1 MRSKRKGNYRMFQSK
16 RRSWRTLLIA
26 LVAVLAFSVMAGC
39 GKKEASSGGNDT
51 SKVIATYEGGEI
63 TENEWDR
70 EQRIV
75 LALQPQMEQFM
86 QMEDFRQYLIKQ
98 EIAYEYLETKADDKT
113 KEAGKKKA
121 EEQFDLMKSSYGEDN
136 FKQMLDAQKLTEAEF
151 KNYMVRIYTVMEGE
165 RLKISEDDVKKE
177 FEATKQDYTTASV
190 RHILINFTDPD
201 GKERTSEDALKLAK
215 DVKAKLDKGEDFATL
230 AKEYSE
236 DPGSKDNGG
245 LYENVEVSNWVE
257 AFKQAALTQPVNEI
271 GDPVETEYGYHII
284 RVESRTEKKFEDL
297 TQEQKDM
304 IQTTLASNK
313 LDEFMSGDLEKKI
326 IKKIE
331 LPKVETNTGEND
343 TDAGTNAGNGT
354 NAGTDAGTNAGTE
367 GSGNAGNAGTN
378 GNGAGNDTNK

>member
-1 MRSKRKGNYRMFQSK
+1 MFQSK
-16 RRSWRTLLIA
+16 RRSWRMMLIA

-39 GKKEASSGGNDT
+39 GKKEASSGGKDT

-63 TENEWDR
+63 TENEFDR

-98 EIAYEYLETKADDKT
+98 EIAYEYLESKADDKT

-121 EEQFDLMKSSYGEDN
+121 EEQFDLMKSSSGEEN
-136 FKQMLDAQKLTEAEF
+136 FKKMLDAQKITEADF
-151 KNYMVRIYTVMEGE
+151 KNYMVRIYTVMESE
-165 RLKISEDDVKKE
+165 RQKISEDDVKKE

-190 RHILINFTDPD
+190 RHILINFTDPE
-201 GKERTSEDALKLAK
+201 GKERTSEAALKLAK
-215 DVKAKLDKGEDFATL
+215 EVKAKLDKGEDFAAL
-230 AKEYSE
+230 AKQYSE

-257 AFKQAALTQPVNEI
+257 AFKQAALTQPLNQI
-271 GDPVETEYGYHII
+271 GEPVETEYGYHII
-284 RVESRTEKKFEDL
+284 RVEARTEKKYEDL

-331 LPKVETNTGEND
+331 LPKVETSTGEN
-343 TDAGTNAGNGT
+343 GTGT
-354 NAGTDAGTNAGTE
+354 NAGTDAGTNTDKE
-367 GSGNAGNAGTN
+367 GSGNAGNAGTGGDGAAN
-378 GNGAGNDTNK
+378 DAGTNGANTSK

>member
-1 MRSKRKGNYRMFQSK
+1 M
-16 RRSWRTLLIA
+16 LLIA

-39 GKKEASSGGNDT
+39 GKKEAGSGGKDT

-63 TENEWDR
+63 TENEFDR

-121 EEQFDLMKSSYGEDN
+121 EEQFDQMKTSYGEDS
-136 FKQMLDAQKLTEAEF
+136 FKQMLDAQKITEADF

-165 RLKISEDDVKKE
+165 RQKISEDDVKKE
-177 FEATKQDYTTASV
+177 FEATKQDYTTATV

-201 GKERTSEDALKLAK
+201 GKERTSEAALKLAK
-215 DVKAKLDKGEDFATL
+215 DVKAKLDKGEDFAAL
-230 AKEYSE
+230 AKQYSE

-257 AFKQAALTQPVNEI
+257 AFKQAALTQPLNEI
-271 GDPVETEYGYHII
+271 GEPVETEYGYHII
-284 RVESRTEKKFEDL
+284 RVEARTEKKYEDL

-331 LPKVETNTGEND
+331 LPKVETSTGENG
-343 TDAGTNAGNGT
+343 TGAGTNAGNGT

-367 GSGNAGNAGTN
+367 GSGNAGNAGTS
-378 GNGAGNDTNK
+378 GNGAANNAGTNGSNTSK

>member
-1 MRSKRKGNYRMFQSK
+1 M
-16 RRSWRTLLIA
+16 LLIG

-39 GKKEASSGGNDT
+39 GKKDASSGGNDT
-51 SKVIATYEGGEI
+51 SKVIATYDGGEI
-63 TENEWDR
+63 TENEFDR

-86 QMEDFRQYLIKQ
+86 QMEDFRQYLVKQ
-98 EIAYEYLETKADDKT
+98 EIAYEYLEAKADAKT

-136 FKQMLDAQKLTEAEF
+136 FKKMLDAQKVSEAEF
-151 KNYMVRIYTVMEGE
+151 KDYMVRIYTVMEGE
-165 RLKISEDDVKKE
+165 MQKISEDDVKKE

-201 GKERTSEDALKLAK
+201 GKERTEEETLKLAK
-215 DVKAKLDKGEDFATL
+215 EVKAKLDKGEDFAAL
-230 AKEYSE
+230 AKQYSE

-245 LYENVEVSNWVE
+245 LYENVEVRDWVI
-257 AFKQAALTQPVNEI
+257 AFKQAALTQPLNQI
-271 GDPVETEYGYHII
+271 GDPVKTEYGYHII

-313 LDEFMSGDLEKKI
+313 LDEFMAGDLEKKI
-326 IKKIE
+326 IKKID
-331 LPKVETNTGEND
+331 LPKVKTSTGENGTG
-343 TDAGTNAGNGT
+343 TDTNAGNGS
-354 NAGTDAGTNAGTE
+354 NAGTNAGTE
-367 GSGNAGNAGTN
+367 GSDKAGNAGTGSN
-378 GNGAGNDTNK
+378 SGNGAANNTGSGSGNTGK

>member
-1 MRSKRKGNYRMFQSK
+1 M
-16 RRSWRTLLIA
+16 LLIA

-39 GKKEASSGGNDT
+39 GKKEASSGGKDT

-63 TENEWDR
+63 TENEFDR
-70 EQRIV
+70 EQRVV

-121 EEQFDLMKSSYGEDN
+121 EEQFDQMKTSYGEDS
-136 FKQMLDAQKLTEAEF
+136 FKQMLDAQKITEADF

-165 RLKISEDDVKKE
+165 RQKISEDDVKKE
-177 FEATKQDYTTASV
+177 FEATKQDYTTATV

-201 GKERTSEDALKLAK
+201 GKERTSEAALKLAK
-215 DVKAKLDKGEDFATL
+215 DVKAKLDKGEDFAAL
-230 AKEYSE
+230 AKQYSE

-257 AFKQAALTQPVNEI
+257 AFKQAALTQPLNEI
-271 GDPVETEYGYHII
+271 GEPVETEYGYHII
-284 RVESRTEKKFEDL
+284 RVEARTEKKYEDL

-331 LPKVETNTGEND
+331 LPKVETSTGENG
-343 TDAGTNAGNGT
+343 TGAGTNAGNGT
-354 NAGTDAGTNAGTE
+354 NAGTDAGTNAGKE
-367 GSGNAGNAGTN
+367 GSGNAENAGNAGTS
-378 GNGAGNDTNK
+378 GNGAANNAGTNGSNTSK

>member
-1 MRSKRKGNYRMFQSK
+1 MFQSK
-16 RRSWRTLLIA
+16 RRSWRMLLIA

-39 GKKEASSGGNDT
+39 GKKEASSGGKDT

-63 TENEWDR
+63 TENEFDR

-121 EEQFDLMKSSYGEDN
+121 EEQFDQMKTSYGEDS
-136 FKQMLDAQKLTEAEF
+136 FKQMLDAQKITEADF

-165 RLKISEDDVKKE
+165 RQKISEDDVKKE
-177 FEATKQDYTTASV
+177 FEATKQDYTTATV

-201 GKERTSEDALKLAK
+201 GKERTSEAALKLAK
-215 DVKAKLDKGEDFATL
+215 DVKAKLDKGEDFAAL
-230 AKEYSE
+230 AKQYSE

-257 AFKQAALTQPVNEI
+257 AFKQAALTQPLNEI
-271 GDPVETEYGYHII
+271 GEPVETEYGYHII
-284 RVESRTEKKFEDL
+284 RVEARTEKKYEDL
-297 TQEQKDM
+297 SQEQKDM

-331 LPKVETNTGEND
+331 LPKVETSTGENG
-343 TDAGTNAGNGT
+343 TGAGTNAGNGT

-367 GSGNAGNAGTN
+367 GSGNAGNAGTS
-378 GNGAGNDTNK
+378 GNGAANNAGTNGSNTSK

>member
-1 MRSKRKGNYRMFQSK
+1 M
-16 RRSWRTLLIA
+16 LLIA
-26 LVAVLAFSVMAGC
+26 LVAVLALSVMAGC
-39 GKKEASSGGNDT
+39 GKKEASSGGKDT

-63 TENEWDR
+63 TENEFDR

-121 EEQFDLMKSSYGEDN
+121 EEQFDQMKKSNGEDN
-136 FKQMLDAQKLTEAEF
+136 FKQMLDAQKITEADF

-165 RLKISEDDVKKE
+165 RQKITEDDVKKE

-201 GKERTSEDALKLAK
+201 GKERTSEDTLKLAK
-215 DVKAKLDKGEDFATL
+215 EVKSKLDKGEDFAAL
-230 AKEYSE
+230 AKQYSE

-257 AFKQAALTQPVNEI
+257 AFKQAALTQPLNQI
-271 GDPVETEYGYHII
+271 GEPVETEYGYHII
-284 RVESRTEKKFEDL
+284 RVEARTEKKYEDL

-331 LPKVETNTGEND
+331 LPKVETSTGENG
-343 TDAGTNAGNGT
+343 TNAGTNAGNGT
-354 NAGTDAGTNAGTE
+354 NAGTDAGKNAGTE
-367 GSGNAGNAGTN
+367 GSGNAGTSGNGATNDAGTN
-378 GNGAGNDTNK
+378 GGNTSK

>member
-1 MRSKRKGNYRMFQSK
+1 M
-16 RRSWRTLLIA
+16 LLIA

-39 GKKEASSGGNDT
+39 GKKEATSGGKDT

-63 TENEWDR
+63 TENEFDR

-121 EEQFDLMKSSYGEDN
+121 EEQFDQMKASYGEDS
-136 FKQMLDAQKLTEAEF
+136 FKQMLDAQKITEADF

-165 RLKISEDDVKKE
+165 RQKISEDDVKKE

-190 RHILINFTDPD
+190 RHILINFTDPE
-201 GKERTSEDALKLAK
+201 GKERSSEDALKLAK
-215 DVKAKLDKGEDFATL
+215 EVKSKLDKGEDFAAL
-230 AKEYSE
+230 AKQYSE

-257 AFKQAALTQPVNEI
+257 AFKQAALTQPLNEI
-271 GDPVETEYGYHII
+271 GEPVETEYGYHII
-284 RVESRTEKKFEDL
+284 RVEARTEKKYEDL

-331 LPKVETNTGEND
+331 LPKVETSTGENG
-343 TDAGTNAGNGT
+343 TGAGTNAGNGT

-367 GSGNAGNAGTN
+367 GSGNGAANNAGTN
-378 GNGAGNDTNK
+378 GSNTSK

>member
-1 MRSKRKGNYRMFQSK
+1 MM
-16 RRSWRTLLIA
+16 LIA

-39 GKKEASSGGNDT
+39 GKKEASSGGKDT

-63 TENEWDR
+63 TENEFDR

-98 EIAYEYLETKADDKT
+98 EIAYEYLESKADDKT

-121 EEQFDLMKSSYGEDN
+121 EEQFDLMKSSSGEEN
-136 FKQMLDAQKLTEAEF
+136 FKKMLDAQKITEADF
-151 KNYMVRIYTVMEGE
+151 KNYMVRIYTVMESE
-165 RLKISEDDVKKE
+165 RQKISEDDVKKE

-190 RHILINFTDPD
+190 RHILINFTDPE
-201 GKERTSEDALKLAK
+201 GKERTSEAALKLAK
-215 DVKAKLDKGEDFATL
+215 EVKAKLDKGEDFAAL
-230 AKEYSE
+230 AKQYSE

-257 AFKQAALTQPVNEI
+257 AFKQAALTQPLNQI
-271 GDPVETEYGYHII
+271 GEPVETEYGYHII
-284 RVESRTEKKFEDL
+284 RVEARTEKKYEDL

-331 LPKVETNTGEND
+331 LPKVETSTGEN
-343 TDAGTNAGNGT
+343 GTGT
-354 NAGTDAGTNAGTE
+354 NAGTDAGTNTDKE
-367 GSGNAGNAGTN
+367 GSGNAGNAGTGGDGAAN
-378 GNGAGNDTNK
+378 DAGTNGANTSK

>member
-1 MRSKRKGNYRMFQSK
+1 M
-16 RRSWRTLLIA
+16 LLIA

-39 GKKEASSGGNDT
+39 GKKEASSGGKDT

-63 TENEWDR
+63 TENEFDL

-86 QMEDFRQYLIKQ
+86 QLEDFRQYLIKQ
-98 EIAYEYLETKADDKT
+98 EIAYEYLEAQADDKT
-113 KEAGKKKA
+113 KEVGKKKA
-121 EEQFDLMKSSYGEDN
+121 EEQFDLMKSSYGEDS
-136 FKQMLDAQKLTEAEF
+136 FKQMLDAQKISEADF

-165 RLKISEDDVKKE
+165 RQKVSEDDVKKE
-177 FEATKQDYTTASV
+177 FEATKQEYTKASV
-190 RHILINFTDPD
+190 RHILINFTDPE

-257 AFKQAALTQPVNEI
+257 AFKQAALTQPLNQI

-284 RVESRTEKKFEDL
+284 RVEARTEKNYEDL
-297 TQEQKDM
+297 TQEEKDM
-304 IQTTLASNK
+304 IQTTLASTK

-331 LPKVETNTGEND
+331 LPKVETSTGENG
-343 TDAGTNAGNGT
+343 TDAGTDAGSN
-354 NAGTDAGTNAGTE
+354 AGTNAGTE
-367 GSGNAGNAGTN
+367 GSDNAGNAGNAGTS
-378 GNGAGNDTNK
+378 GNGAANDAGTNGGNTSK

>member
-1 MRSKRKGNYRMFQSK
+1 M
-16 RRSWRTLLIA
+16 LLIA

-39 GKKEASSGGNDT
+39 GKKEASSGGKDT

-63 TENEWDR
+63 TENEFDR

-121 EEQFDLMKSSYGEDN
+121 EEQFDQMKASYGEDS
-136 FKQMLDAQKLTEAEF
+136 FKQMLDAQKITEADF

-165 RLKISEDDVKKE
+165 RQKISEDDVKKE
-177 FEATKQDYTTASV
+177 FEATKQDYTTATV

-201 GKERTSEDALKLAK
+201 GKERTSEAALKLAK
-215 DVKAKLDKGEDFATL
+215 DVKAKLDKGEDFAAL
-230 AKEYSE
+230 AKQYSE

-257 AFKQAALTQPVNEI
+257 AFKQAALTQPLNEI
-271 GDPVETEYGYHII
+271 GEPVETEYGYHII
-284 RVESRTEKKFEDL
+284 RVEARTEKKYEDL

-331 LPKVETNTGEND
+331 LPKVETSTGENG
-343 TDAGTNAGNGT
+343 TGAGTNAGNGT

-367 GSGNAGNAGTN
+367 GSGNAGNAGTS
-378 GNGAGNDTNK
+378 GNGATNNAGTNGSNTSK

>member
-1 MRSKRKGNYRMFQSK
+1 MFQSK

>member
-1 MRSKRKGNYRMFQSK
+1 MFQSK
-16 RRSWRTLLIA
+16 RRSWRMLLIA
-26 LVAVLAFSVMAGC
+26 LVTVLAFSVMAGC
-39 GKKEASSGGNDT
+39 GKNASSGGKDT

-63 TENEWDR
+63 TENEFDR

-86 QMEDFRQYLIKQ
+86 QMEDFRQYLVKQ
-98 EIAYEYLETKADDKT
+98 EIAYEYLEAKADEKT

-121 EEQFDLMKSSYGEDN
+121 EEQFDLMKSSYGEEN
-136 FKQMLDAQKLTEAEF
+136 FKNMLDAQKVSEAEF
-151 KNYMVRIYTVMEGE
+151 KDYMVRIYTVMEGE
-165 RLKISEDDVKKE
+165 RQKISEDDVKKE

-201 GKERTSEDALKLAK
+201 GKERTEEETLKLAK
-215 DVKAKLDKGEDFATL
+215 EVKAKLDKGEDFAAL
-230 AKEYSE
+230 AKQYSE

-257 AFKQAALTQPVNEI
+257 AFKQAALTQPLNQI
-271 GDPVETEYGYHII
+271 GDPVKTEYGYHII

-313 LDEFMSGDLEKKI
+313 LDEFMAGDLEKKI
-326 IKKIE
+326 IKKID
-331 LPKVETNTGEND
+331 LPKVETSTGENGTG
-343 TDAGTNAGNGT
+343 TDTNAGNGS
-354 NAGTDAGTNAGTE
+354 NAGTDTGTNAGTE
-367 GSGNAGNAGTN
+367 GSGNAGNTGTGSN
-378 GNGAGNDTNK
+378 TGNGAANNAGSNSGNTSK

>member
-1 MRSKRKGNYRMFQSK
+1 MFQSK
-16 RRSWRTLLIA
+16 RRSWRMLLIA
-26 LVAVLAFSVMAGC
+26 LVAVLALSVMAGC
-39 GKKEASSGGNDT
+39 GKKEASSGGKDT

-63 TENEWDR
+63 TENEFDR

-121 EEQFDLMKSSYGEDN
+121 EEQFDQMKKSNGEDS
-136 FKQMLDAQKLTEAEF
+136 FKQMLDAQKITEADF

-165 RLKISEDDVKKE
+165 RQKITEDDVKKE

-201 GKERTSEDALKLAK
+201 GKERTSEDTLKLAK
-215 DVKAKLDKGEDFATL
+215 EVKSKLDKGEDFAAL
-230 AKEYSE
+230 AKQYSE

-257 AFKQAALTQPVNEI
+257 AFKQAALTQPLNQI
-271 GDPVETEYGYHII
+271 GEPVETEYGYHII
-284 RVESRTEKKFEDL
+284 RVEARTEKKYEDL

-331 LPKVETNTGEND
+331 LPKVETSTGENG
-343 TDAGTNAGNGT
+343 TNAGTNAGNGT
-354 NAGTDAGTNAGTE
+354 NAGTDAGKNAGTE
-367 GSGNAGNAGTN
+367 GSGNAGTSGNGATNDAGTN
-378 GNGAGNDTNK
+378 GGNTSK

>member
-1 MRSKRKGNYRMFQSK
+1 M
-16 RRSWRTLLIA
+16 LLIA
-26 LVAVLAFSVMAGC
+26 LVTVLAFSVMAGC
-39 GKKEASSGGNDT
+39 GKNASSGGKDT

-63 TENEWDR
+63 TENEFDR

-86 QMEDFRQYLIKQ
+86 QMEDFRQYLVKQ
-98 EIAYEYLETKADDKT
+98 EIAYEYLEAKADEKT

-121 EEQFDLMKSSYGEDN
+121 EEQFDLMKSSYDEEN
-136 FKQMLDAQKLTEAEF
+136 FKNMLDAQKVSEAEF
-151 KNYMVRIYTVMEGE
+151 KDYMVRIYTVMEGE
-165 RLKISEDDVKKE
+165 RQKISEDDVKKE

-201 GKERTSEDALKLAK
+201 GKERTEEETLKLAK
-215 DVKAKLDKGEDFATL
+215 EVKAKLDKGEDFAAL
-230 AKEYSE
+230 AKQYSE

-257 AFKQAALTQPVNEI
+257 AFKQAALTQPLNQI
-271 GDPVETEYGYHII
+271 GDPVKTEYGYHII

-313 LDEFMSGDLEKKI
+313 LDEFMAGDLEKKI
-326 IKKIE
+326 IKKID
-331 LPKVETNTGEND
+331 LPKVETSTGENGTG
-343 TDAGTNAGNGT
+343 TDTNAGNGSNT
-354 NAGTDAGTNAGTE
+354 GTDTGTNAGTE
-367 GSGNAGNAGTN
+367 GSGNAGNTGTGSN
-378 GNGAGNDTNK
+378 TGNGAANNAGSNSGNTSK

>member
-1 MRSKRKGNYRMFQSK
+1 M
-16 RRSWRTLLIA
+16 LLIA

-39 GKKEASSGGNDT
+39 GKKEASSGGKDT

-63 TENEWDR
+63 TENEFDR

-121 EEQFDLMKSSYGEDN
+121 EEQFDQMKTSYGEDS
-136 FKQMLDAQKLTEAEF
+136 FKQMLDAQKITEADF

-165 RLKISEDDVKKE
+165 RQKISEDDVKKE
-177 FEATKQDYTTASV
+177 FEATKQDYTTATV

-201 GKERTSEDALKLAK
+201 GKERTSEAALKLAK
-215 DVKAKLDKGEDFATL
+215 DVKAKLDKGEDFAAL
-230 AKEYSE
+230 AKQYSE

-257 AFKQAALTQPVNEI
+257 AFKQAALTQPLNEI
-271 GDPVETEYGYHII
+271 GEPVETEYGYHII
-284 RVESRTEKKFEDL
+284 RVEARTEKKYEDL
-297 TQEQKDM
+297 SQEQKDM

-331 LPKVETNTGEND
+331 LPKVETSTGENG
-343 TDAGTNAGNGT
+343 TGAGTNAGNGT

-367 GSGNAGNAGTN
+367 GSGNAGNAGTS
-378 GNGAGNDTNK
+378 GNGAANNAGTNGSNTSK